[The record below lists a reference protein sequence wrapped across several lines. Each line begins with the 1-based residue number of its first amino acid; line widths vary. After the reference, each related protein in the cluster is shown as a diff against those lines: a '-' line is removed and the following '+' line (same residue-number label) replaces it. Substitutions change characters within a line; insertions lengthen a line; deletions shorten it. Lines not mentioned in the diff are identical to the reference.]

1 MNSRCALEFDD
12 ENTKFA
18 QLPQNGGMDAA
29 EQRATGG
36 WVLTNSSERDI
47 MKTGSGIVGTGSG
60 RLSAPTAET
69 LGNNSPVRLSSIF
82 VNSNDQLYYNA
93 KKIKP
98 LKGYSDI
105 VVHGSPT
112 ALLAYDNDGMEL
124 SYNAKEAAEL
134 IKNSREFCGKPIR
147 LISCNAG
154 QGENC
159 IAQQISDILG
169 VDVLAPTE
177 AVYVN
182 GFGEMLVTDNAGLS
196 ILWEMGINVKDTG
209 TWVLFSPR
217 KE

>member
-1 MNSRCALEFDD
+1 M
-12 ENTKFA
+12 
-18 QLPQNGGMDAA
+18 
-29 EQRATGG
+29 
-36 WVLTNSSERDI
+36 TNSDERDI
-47 MKTGSGIVGTGSG
+47 MGVGRKSGSSSNDEEPKKDNTMK
-60 RLSAPTAET
+60 
-69 LGNNSPVRLSSIF
+69 LSSIF
-82 VNSNDQLYYNA
+82 VNPNDQLSENA

-98 LKGYSDI
+98 LDGYSDI
-105 VVHGSPT
+105 VFHGSPT
-112 ALLAYDNDGMEL
+112 KLLAYDNDGMEL
-124 SYNAKEAAEL
+124 VYNAKEAAKL
-134 IKNSREFCGKPIR
+134 IINSREFCGKPIR

-182 GFGEMLVTDNAGLS
+182 GFGEMLVTDDDSLS
-196 ILWEMGINVKDTG
+196 ILWEMGVNVKDTG